1 MKPRTRAVMRPRLAV
16 AAALLALWGTPN
28 PPLRPY
34 PPREKQ
40 GFPGAS
46 LALDATKLAA
56 DLDRLQA
63 RAERAARIV
72 ETAQALTDAE
82 TRLLL
87 ARTTRERQR
96 ARRGLLYAD
105 LALRDAVA
113 PR

>member
-1 MKPRTRAVMRPRLAV
+1 MGLAF
-16 AAALLALWGTPN
+16 LLLWGTPN

-34 PPREKQ
+34 PPRGKQ
-40 GFPGAS
+40 GLPGAS
-46 LALDATKLAA
+46 LAA

-63 RAERAARIV
+63 RAERAAQIV
-72 ETAQALTDAE
+72 TAAQALTEAE

-87 ARTTRERQR
+87 ARTARERQR
-96 ARRGLLYAD
+96 ARRGLLLAD